1 MNQFRKHISATQAQK
16 DKFYRHILDY
26 EMVFLL
32 YCFNYFVKQEIG
44 KIQVQGLVVGV
55 WHSISVHLN
64 PISDIRCYK
73 QILGGQRAVAV
84 SILVVLRRRKYLTYR
99 NIEGGGVTCSGHWTS
114 NMGNP
119 SRTRRVLDMGYP
131 LRNISDIAAV
141 HFKCLRERHELYS
154 LFFFYQSGV
163 EV

>member
-16 DKFYRHILDY
+16 DKFY
-26 EMVFLL
+26 
-32 YCFNYFVKQEIG
+32 CFNYFVKKEIG

-84 SILVVLRRRKYLTYR
+84 SILVVLRRRKYLTYW
-99 NIEGGGVTCSGHWTS
+99 NIEGGS
-114 NMGNP
+114 P
-119 SRTRRVLDMGYP
+119 
-131 LRNISDIAAV
+131 IAAIG
-141 HFKCLRERHELYS
+141 HRTWGTPLKSEAY
-154 LFFFYQSGV
+154 
-163 EV
+163 